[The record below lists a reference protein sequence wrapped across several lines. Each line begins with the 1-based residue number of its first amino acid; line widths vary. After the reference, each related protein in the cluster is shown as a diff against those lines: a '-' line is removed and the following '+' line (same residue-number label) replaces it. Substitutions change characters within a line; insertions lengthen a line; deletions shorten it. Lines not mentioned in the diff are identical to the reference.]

1 MSEHKKS
8 RSIVTHGE
16 KISDTQYKL
25 ITEDGYEYAYNVLDV
40 LSDTFIKEDKIWRLR
55 VMEGEAILLR
65 WIQKPE
71 GESPAYICWNYE
83 RRAMLEVKLK
93 TDFRE
98 KPEFSNYYGSE
109 INPFGMEILDE
120 DGWEK
125 DPNCPLSKQKFA

>member
-8 RSIVTHGE
+8 RSIVISGE

-25 ITEDGYEYAYNVLDV
+25 ITEDGYEYGYDVMDV
-40 LSDTFIKEDKIWRLR
+40 LSDPFIKEDPMWRLR
-55 VMEGEAILLR
+55 VMEGQAILLN
-65 WIQKPE
+65 WIEKKQ

-93 TDFRE
+93 SDTHE
-98 KPEFSNYYGSE
+98 WKYYGSE

-125 DPNCPLSKQKFA
+125 DPNCPLPKQKFA